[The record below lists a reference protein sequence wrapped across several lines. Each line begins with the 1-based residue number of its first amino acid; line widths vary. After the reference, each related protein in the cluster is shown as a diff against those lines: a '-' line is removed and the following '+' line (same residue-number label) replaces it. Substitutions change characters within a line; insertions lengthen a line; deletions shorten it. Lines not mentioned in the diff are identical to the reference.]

1 MSNKTSSRT
10 GATANGTTANGAA
23 QGGSRLQNDPL
34 ARFVTRRSQST
45 KPTPVQIDR
54 QRMSQTM
61 FRPHATRGGV
71 RMMNKPQVPVVAFTT
86 KALEQI
92 GAYVGLMDKEIA
104 WMSSVKKHNDGLY
117 VVDECFLFGQAVH
130 STTAEIDPEKLGQ
143 LIHEIL
149 QERPDDGMEV
159 VNSLKCWGHSHV
171 NMGTSPSGQDDRQM
185 DDFGDTV
192 ADFMVRVIA
201 NKKGDIRVCVWDY
214 DQGLIFEDIA
224 WTFLDAHNAD
234 RLNAVADEIEAKVT
248 NLGFGASLGS
258 TTGSVYTR
266 GTAAAT
272 QDDQADFG
280 FDDAELSADFYS
292 DLSMIDPQDTNGMT
306 ALADAYGVPLEA
318 VAEMLGADA
327 YEDAPG
333 AVSGPPQAVR
343 VGASG
348 GIDLDDPWADDGSYT
363 PQTSRRVSGR

>member
-1 MSNKTSSRT
+1 MMR
-10 GATANGTTANGAA
+10 
-23 QGGSRLQNDPL
+23 
-34 ARFVTRRSQST
+34 
-45 KPTPVQIDR
+45 KPP
-54 QRMSQTM
+54 M
-61 FRPHATRGGV
+61 
-71 RMMNKPQVPVVAFTT
+71 PVVAFTT

-130 STTAEIDPEKLGQ
+130 ATTAEIDPEKLGQ

-171 NMGTSPSGQDDRQM
+171 NMSTSPSGQDDRQM
-185 DDFGDTV
+185 DDFADTV
-192 ADFMVRVIA
+192 SDFMIRVIA
-201 NKKGDIRVCVWDY
+201 NKRGDIRVCVWDY
-214 DQGLIFEDIA
+214 ANEVIFEDLP
-224 WTFLDAHNAD
+224 WTFLDAQNAD
-234 RLNAVADEIEAKVT
+234 RLNAVADEIEQKVT
-248 NLGFGASLGS
+248 NLGFGASYGSS
-258 TTGSVYTR
+258 TTSVYSS

-280 FDDAELSADFYS
+280 FDDAEFSADFYA
-292 DLSMIDPQDTNGMT
+292 DLSEIEPQDTEAMT
-306 ALADAYGVPLEA
+306 QLAEAYGVPFEA

-327 YEDAPG
+327 CEDAPG

-343 VGASG
+343 VGAFDTG
-348 GIDLDDPWADDGSYT
+348 DLDDPWADDGSYL
-363 PQTSRRVSGR
+363 PANSRRARGC